1 MTSYLDHPLRRFVE
15 LIAAREPAPGGGSV
29 TAVTASFAAALVAM
43 AARYSAQHVQSSEQ
57 LAADAERLAADAER
71 LARRAADLADADAH
85 AYERVLATS
94 RAARGLAPDRR
105 REQLGPA
112 LAAAASVPLEMAE
125 IGAETARLASRLVVE
140 GSPHVRG
147 DAASAVILAEAAVRS
162 AAQLVRINVASGGC
176 DQDLVRR
183 AQQHAEVAA
192 EAVRRAEASPPHA
205 T

>member
-57 LAADAERLAADAER
+57 LAADAER

-125 IGAETARLASRLVVE
+125 IGAETARLAARLVVE

-183 AQQHAEVAA
+183 ALQHAEVAA